1 MKSISSTAQIR
12 PTPFTSPG
20 WPVLLASV
28 GLACVLI
35 STLTE
40 AEVLSLEQVVQQEPV
55 NGPGG
60 IPRPVRGQSMEQ
72 VRRQFGAPVQEL
84 PWVGD
89 PPISRW
95 TYDKFTVYFEG
106 RSVIGSVVNR

>member
-1 MKSISSTAQIR
+1 MKPISSNAQIR
-12 PTPFTSPG
+12 PMPFTSPG
-20 WPVLLASV
+20 WPVLLASM

-35 STLTE
+35 SPLAE
-40 AEVLSLEQVVQQEPV
+40 AEVLLLEQVVQQEPV
-55 NGPGG
+55 NGPEG

-95 TYDKFTVYFEG
+95 IYDKFTVYFED
-106 RSVIGSVVNR
+106 RSVIDSVINR